1 MIVGVV
7 DQSDTVD
14 NAIPARNVNQ
24 GFLVTFT
31 PPLQAAIV
39 FRRVVDRPLTGQREA
54 LFGRQEVLAAEPDG
68 RPLLDVDGFVFGER
82 EIFRRYGGEVYIG
95 SHGDFGNGRIG
106 QCSGQILCVIDFHGN
121 ARLSSCRN
129 DFVGAVRCGSCTYF
143 YSRGTL
149 CNEILDRIFRH

>member
-7 DQSDTVD
+7 DQGDTVD

-82 EIFRRYGGEVYIG
+82 EIF
-95 SHGDFGNGRIG
+95 S
-106 QCSGQILCVIDFHGN
+106 
-121 ARLSSCRN
+121 AP
-129 DFVGAVRCGSCTYF
+129 VRSAASLT
-143 YSRGTL
+143 STGTL
-149 CNEILDRIFRH
+149 ACPPAGTTS